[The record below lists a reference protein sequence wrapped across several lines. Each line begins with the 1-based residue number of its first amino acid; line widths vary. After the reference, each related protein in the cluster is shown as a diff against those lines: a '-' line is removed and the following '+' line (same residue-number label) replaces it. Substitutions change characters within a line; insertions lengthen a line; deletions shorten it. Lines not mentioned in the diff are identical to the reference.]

1 MSTTYELLATSR
13 SLLDMVETQGG
24 VLTVEAETVLQDFIT
39 KSEDKLH
46 ACLAVIRRCEAEAE
60 MLRAEEKRMAERRKA
75 FELTEE
81 RVRDLAAYL
90 LEAREQLGEEPKVKT
105 AHYTAWLAESESV
118 VGPEDITDWP
128 AEWVRTKV
136 EPDKAAAKAALK
148 AGAAAHGF
156 AITKKRSV
164 RFR

>member
-1 MSTTYELLATSR
+1 MSSTYELLATSR
-13 SLLDMVETQGG
+13 SLLDMVETEGG
-24 VLTVEAETVLQDFIT
+24 VLTVEAEAVLQDFLV

-46 ACLAVIRRCEAEAE
+46 ACLAVMRRAEAEAD
-60 MLRAEEKRMAERRKA
+60 LLKAEEKRIAERRKA
-75 FELTEE
+75 YELTVE
-81 RVRDLAAYL
+81 RVRDLAAYI
-90 LEAREQLGEEPKVKT
+90 LEAREQMGEEPKVKT
-105 AHYTAWLAESESV
+105 AHYTAWLGESESV

-128 AEWVRTKV
+128 AEWTRTKV